1 MALLHGVAASP
12 AVGRDGSLYVP
23 DYGAG
28 LCLLYHILK
37 LFGRAYTA
45 RRFELKSRHS
55 CYYSLDDRFDICR

>member
-1 MALLHGVAASP
+1 MSAEAWPMALLHGVAASP

-45 RRFELKSRHS
+45 R
-55 CYYSLDDRFDICR
+55 